1 LIGQEKVIT
10 IDIEEREGKPN
21 HKRITYIIG
30 SSISEETVEKVK
42 KLVKEGEKV
51 LVILDSDHRKE
62 HVLKE
67 LRIYSKFVTK
77 GSYIIV
83 EDTNINGNP
92 VFPEYGP
99 GPMEAVKE
107 FLREN
112 KVIPKKNKI
121 GRWR

>member
-1 LIGQEKVIT
+1 MKLSLMLLLRVKLLEGSALYLASICDLIGQGKVIT

-42 KLVKEGEKV
+42 KLIKEGEKV

-67 LRIYSKFVTK
+67 LRIYSEFVTK
-77 GSYIIV
+77 DSYIIV
-83 EDTNINGNP
+83 KDTNINKNP
-92 VFPEYGP
+92 VY
-99 GPMEAVKE
+99 
-107 FLREN
+107 
-112 KVIPKKNKI
+112 
-121 GRWR
+121 